1 MERPNALQWDGRAGH
16 YEVWYLTLTDA
27 ATGTGLWIRYTM
39 LAPANGGAGGR
50 AARAGGGAGGR
61 AARAGGGAGGRA
73 APANRGAGECALWLV
88 AMGPGGRL
96 ARKASFPLAE
106 LHARDDPFHV
116 TLAGADLSDR
126 GMAGAFEDV
135 AWELSWEPGAAPAE
149 HVHPLLRRAR
159 IAKTV
164 LVLPHP
170 DLAVSGTVRLGD
182 RELALDGARGGQA
195 HLWGSKH
202 AGRWA
207 WAHCNDLATLDGA
220 PRPGA
225 YLDGVSVVV
234 PRLGRDIGPSTPVVG
249 HLLGED
255 FRATSP
261 ARVVR
266 APSRFGLTGWRF
278 EATDGRRRVECEVEA
293 PRESLVGVTYRDPDG
308 ERAWCYNS
316 EVASMRAVVWDRTAR
331 GRSGW
336 TPRETLVADGRAHF
350 EYAQREPVAGVDVL
364 VPA

>member
-1 MERPNALQWDGRAGH
+1 MDRPNALQWDGGPGH
-16 YEVWYLTLTDA
+16 YEVWYLTLTDP
-27 ATGTGLWIRYTM
+27 ATRTGLWIRYTM
-39 LAPANGGAGGR
+39 LAPA
-50 AARAGGGAGGR
+50 GGGEGR
-61 AARAGGGAGGRA
+61 GAPVGGGEGRG
-73 APANRGAGECALWLV
+73 APAGDGGETGAAADGAGECALWV
-88 AMGPGGRL
+88 IAMGPGGRL
-96 ARKASFPLAE
+96 ARKRSFPLAE
-106 LHARDDPFHV
+106 LRARDEPFHV
-116 TLAGADLSDR
+116 TLAGADLTDR
-126 GMAGAFEDV
+126 GMAGAFEDI
-135 AWELSWEPGAAPAE
+135 AWELSWEPRAAAAE

-170 DLAVSGTVRLGD
+170 DLAVSGTVRLGG
-182 RELALDGARGGQA
+182 RELTLDGARGAQA

-207 WAHCNDLATLDGA
+207 WAHCNDLAGVDGE

-266 APSRFGLTGWRF
+266 APSRFGLTSWRF
-278 EATDGRRRVECEVEA
+278 EATDGGRRVVCEVEA

-316 EVASMRAVVWDRTAR
+316 EVGSMRAVVWDRTAR
-331 GRSGW
+331 GRPGW
-336 TPRETLVADGRAHF
+336 TLRDTLVADGRAHY